1 MSRLPKDF
9 LWGGAV
15 AANQCEGAYLADGRG
30 ISSVD
35 VIPSG
40 SDRMK
45 VAKGILSYRE
55 LDESAY
61 FPSRDAIDMYH
72 HYKEDIT
79 LFAEMGFKCFRMSI
93 SWSRIFPNGDEAE
106 PNEAGLRF
114 YDDFFDTLL
123 SYNIEPVVTLCHFD
137 VPLHLVEQYGSWK
150 NREMIGFFIKY
161 ADTVFRR
168 YRDKVKYWLTVNEIN
183 MLMHMPYM
191 GAGLVFQEGENELRV
206 KYQAAHNELVAS
218 ASVVKL
224 GHEINPQ
231 FKIGCMLAGGQ
242 YYPLSCNPGD
252 NWDAMKKN
260 REGFFFIDVQARGA
274 YPSYALKF
282 MEQNDI
288 MPQME
293 DGDLEILKNTVDY
306 IGFSYYST
314 KVTSVLDNAG
324 EMAPGNLRAS
334 IKNPYLKASEWG
346 WQIDPLGLRF
356 TLNSLYDR
364 YQKPLFI
371 VENGL
376 GAVDQFNDNGEI
388 EDDYRIAYL
397 RDHIV
402 EIKNAVNED
411 GVDLMGYTPWG
422 CIDLVSAMTGEM
434 KKRYGFIHV
443 DKDNDGNGSLKRTR
457 KKSFYWYK
465 EVIASG
471 GENV

>member
-1 MSRLPKDF
+1 MSGLPKNF

-40 SDRMK
+40 PNRMK
-45 VAKGILSYRE
+45 VAKGVMSYHDLGE
-55 LDESAY
+55 DEY
-61 FPSRDAIDMYH
+61 YPSRDAIDMYH
-72 HYKEDIT
+72 HYKEDIA

-93 SWSRIFPNGDEAE
+93 SWSRIFPRGDEAE

-123 SYNIEPVVTLCHFD
+123 KYKIEPVVTLCHFD
-137 VPLHLVEQYGSWK
+137 IPLHLVEQYGSWK
-150 NREMIGFFIKY
+150 SREMITFFVKY

-168 YRDKVKYWLTVNEIN
+168 YQDKVKYWLTVNEIN

-191 GAGLVFQEGENELRV
+191 GAGLVIHEGENPLQV

-218 ASVVKL
+218 AAVVKL
-224 GHEINPQ
+224 GHEINPH

-282 MEQNDI
+282 MEQNGI
-288 MPQME
+288 TLQME
-293 DGDLEILKNTVDY
+293 ETDLEVLKNTVDY

-334 IKNPYLKASEWG
+334 LKNPYLKASEWG

-376 GAVDQFNDNGEI
+376 GAVDQFNDSGDI

-397 RDHIV
+397 RDHIS
-402 EIKNAVNED
+402 EIKKAVNED
-411 GVDLMGYTPWG
+411 GVELIGYTPWG
-422 CIDLVSAMTGEM
+422 CIDLVSAATGEM

-443 DKDNDGNGSLKRTR
+443 DKDNEGNGTLKRTK
-457 KKSFYWYK
+457 KKSFYWYQK
-465 EVIASG
+465 VIASG
-471 GENV
+471 GEQL